1 MPKTLYYELHD
12 EFKIASRQINK
23 FKVITSDIVFWGLI
37 VKDFTP
43 AFYKPFNLIF
53 LTLINLIDKID

>member
-1 MPKTLYYELHD
+1 LTFMPKTLYYELHD

-43 AFYKPFNLIF
+43 AFYKPFI
-53 LTLINLIDKID
+53 